1 MLSASSNKLRRNP
14 GGEDGMPLV
23 SVEGGLV
30 QQTGS
35 MCRTA
40 SCVDN
45 PQKSA
50 LEALQHGD
58 LTQLSDLLA
67 EDGAVDP
74 NAEYSEENFSTLLNV
89 ALEIGNNEA
98 LKLLL
103 KGGAKPDHINSVRKV
118 TAIHLAAS
126 KGDLGALKHF
136 TGFVPKRSLD
146 IRDNFGRTAL
156 HRACTGCSKKNADE
170 FLQCVTVLVSAGCS
184 INLPDN
190 KGGQTPLY
198 IAANTGHYDCVKF
211 LIDAGADPSIPC
223 QGTSTKLV
231 IREKFNKDQVDK
243 LNLDFVRDFTQTTAQ
258 NLFDLLDIAEQDGPN
273 DVKWRTIIGNAKLFD
288 LNTDNGMKTIAQ
300 LCAERGLHTYLKILL
315 EFGAD
320 PNSATVH
327 EPRSPLLLASSSG
340 HSRVLQVLA
349 DHNLSHQNNNSVKK
363 VNMMA
368 AENDTK
374 ETVLHQILRK
384 PKYDIRIGSK
394 KDLVDYETCLDIV
407 LNPTLGNMADIVN
420 RQDILG
426 NTALHYAVQFW
437 DQETVTRLLL
447 LGANIG
453 IRNNLDEAPISH
465 ILPETMEDFLNVHC
479 LKSEGNPTNENFR
492 ITYKYDFL
500 APEKESKSV
509 SSSVDYTLNIK
520 ASEEGKKTPTP
531 ETDVLWYMARSKDHR
546 HLLKHPVIT
555 SFLSLK
561 WSRISGKYNAN
572 ILFFFL
578 FVIALTFYI
587 FSNYGGLSLG
597 VTMPSCPA
605 NESNQAI
612 EKDIFEN
619 TLARVL
625 WWFVT
630 VLLGLLVVREILQF
644 SINPS
649 KYFSSIENTIEVIL
663 IIITA
668 VLLFYGS
675 PGCYLQMKRE
685 LSAAALLLSWIDLVT
700 MIGRHPMLSDYNTY
714 LTMFYRVLKTFL
726 LFLTWY
732 SFFIIA
738 FGLGF
743 YILLHKDN
751 GIEQEYPYF
760 DHLDLTLLKTFSMF
774 VGELE
779 FSNIPL
785 DSHFSRVFFL
795 SFVFLIVVVLMNL
808 LNGLAVSDTGLIR
821 EQAEIHAHICRVEA
835 IAALEATLL
844 GDPSLLSKGPAWLQ
858 CLIPSCGLRKRIGS
872 ALRIKSLFGKLVGSS
887 GILLFYSQLPDKKLV
902 VYPNRRTMVCTACF
916 SDKEIGR
923 GILNSTKTLILK
935 LTAKERS
942 QRSVESHMEEMKSK
956 QKLLEENQTK
966 LDKKLDNIISSLEN
980 ISKAITN

>member
-1 MLSASSNKLRRNP
+1 MFTIRRNP

-23 SVEGGLV
+23 NVEAGVV
-30 QQTGS
+30 QDDGS
-35 MCRTA
+35 MCRTV

-45 PQKSA
+45 PQQSA
-50 LEALQHGD
+50 LEALKLGN
-58 LTQLSDLLA
+58 LRLLSDLLA

-74 NAEYSEENFSTLLNV
+74 NAEYPDENFSTLLNI
-89 ALEIGNNEA
+89 ALEVGNNDTV
-98 LKLLL
+98 KLLL
-103 KGGAKPDHINSVRKV
+103 KGGAKPEHINSVRKV
-118 TAIHLAAS
+118 TPIHLAAS
-126 KGDLGALKHF
+126 KGDHLALKLF
-136 TGFVPKRSLD
+136 TGSVGKRSLD

-156 HRACTGCSKKNADE
+156 HRACTGCSKKNADD
-170 FLQCVTVLVSAGCS
+170 FLKCVKILVNGGCS
-184 INLPDN
+184 LNLPDN

-198 IAANTGHYDCVKF
+198 IAANTGSYACVKF
-211 LIDAGADPSIPC
+211 LIDSGADPSIPC

-231 IREKFNKDQVDK
+231 IREKFNKDQVEV
-243 LNLDFVRDFTQTTAQ
+243 LNLDVIRDFTGQATAQ
-258 NLFDLLDIAEQDGPN
+258 KLFDLLDIAEQDEPN
-273 DVKWRTIIGNAKLFD
+273 DVQWRATVCNAKLFD
-288 LNTDNGMKTIAQ
+288 LNADNGMRTLAQ
-300 LCAERGLHTYLKILL
+300 LCAERGLHTYLQILL

-320 PNSATVH
+320 PNCGTAH
-327 EPRSPLLLASSSG
+327 EPRTPLLLAASSG
-340 HSRVLQVLA
+340 HSNVIQVFA
-349 DHNLSHQNNNSVKK
+349 DHNLSHLNNNSVKK
-363 VNMMA
+363 VNLMA
-368 AENDTK
+368 EENDTK

-384 PKYDIRIGSK
+384 PKFDIRIGSK
-394 KDLVDYETCLDIV
+394 KDFVDYETCLDIV
-407 LNPTLGNMADIVN
+407 LNPSLCNMSAIIN

-437 DQETVTRLLL
+437 DQDTVTRLLL

-453 IRNNLDEAPISH
+453 IRNNLEEAPISH
-465 ILPETMEDFLNVHC
+465 ILPDTMEDFLNVHC

-500 APEKESKSV
+500 APEKEGKPISSTVNLSLNV
-509 SSSVDYTLNIK
+509 SAT
-520 ASEEGKKTPTP
+520 EEGKKTPTP
-531 ETDVLWYMARSKDHR
+531 ETDVLLYMAKSKDHR

-572 ILFFFL
+572 IFFFCI
-578 FVIALTFYI
+578 FVMALTLYI
-587 FSNYGGLSLG
+587 FSTYGGLSLG

-605 NESNQAI
+605 NESSQPV
-612 EKDIFEN
+612 EN
-619 TLARVL
+619 NVSQNTFAKVL

-630 VLLGLLVVREILQF
+630 VFLGLLVVREMLQF

-649 KYFSSIENTIEVIL
+649 KYFSSIENIIEVIL
-663 IIITA
+663 VVITG
-668 VLLFYGS
+668 VLLFHGS

-700 MIGRHPMLSDYNTY
+700 MIGRHPMLSNYNTY

-743 YILLHKDN
+743 YILLHKDD
-751 GIEQEYPYF
+751 GIEQDYPYF

-835 IAALEATLL
+835 IAAVEATLL
-844 GDPSLLSKGPAWLQ
+844 GDPSLLGKGPSWIQ
-858 CLIPSCGLRKRIGS
+858 FLIPSCGLRKRIGS

-887 GILLFYSQLPDKKLV
+887 GILLFYSYLPDKKLV

-923 GILNSTKTLILK
+923 GILNSTKNLILK
-935 LTAKERS
+935 LTSKERS
-942 QRSVESHMEEMKSK
+942 QKSVENYMEEMRSK

-966 LDKKLDNIISSLEN
+966 LDQKLDNIISSLEK
-980 ISKAITN
+980 IAKAITN